1 MRNCLKLLPSLR
13 LLVPMATIG
22 LIVATTAFAA
32 QEVKRVDH
40 YSLILLLKI

>member
-22 LIVATTAFAA
+22 LIVASSTAFVA
-32 QEVKRVDH
+32 QMVEH
-40 YSLILLLKI
+40 SSTITH